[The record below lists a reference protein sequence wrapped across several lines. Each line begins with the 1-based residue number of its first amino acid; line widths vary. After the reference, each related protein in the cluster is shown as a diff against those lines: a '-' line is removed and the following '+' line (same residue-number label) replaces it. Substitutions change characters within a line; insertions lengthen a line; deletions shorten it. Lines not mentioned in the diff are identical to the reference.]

1 MNEFVLIFR
10 HSENSHANPTA
21 EQLQERM
28 NWLANVAAGNHL
40 GDKGN
45 SLSAINA
52 KTVRPDMVTDGPYT
66 EIKEFVSGY
75 MIVVGEIG
83 GAVEVGISVRSYYV
97 SFYLQVEVPHIE
109 GIDIL
114 RTKLETLFVGKTSPV
129 VMKHFFRHKLINQ
142 QLPIELN

>member
-75 MIVVGEIG
+75 MIVKADTIEE
-83 GAVEVGISVRSYYV
+83 AVEIAKANPLLKAGGNIEVRAV
-97 SFYLQVEVPHIE
+97 LKPGEK
-109 GIDIL
+109 G
-114 RTKLETLFVGKTSPV
+114 
-129 VMKHFFRHKLINQ
+129 
-142 QLPIELN
+142 